1 MPKPLFLRRPSGWFV
16 RFLIP
21 LDCRAAF
28 GRRYLVR
35 SLGHLSGDAARLAA
49 AQLGYHVAQSICAVR
64 AGMPMVK
71 KTKTLPGPMWLIHG
85 VGYVPLGSG
94 SLPPREA
101 FPDDVDPFAPAD
113 YVVPP
118 PVRIQNGTGNEVLH
132 YAQQVAPD
140 GTVTI
145 TTDGTE
151 EDHRRAMEMAAHM
164 AVHLRPSVTPAAPVQ
179 PARPSPLLS
188 TNIPL
193 FLTQFRQKKPSAAN
207 VLDTTFTLRILLSVV
222 GDKPVRD
229 LEATDMDKFL
239 DAIAH
244 WPPNASKQQAF
255 KDLTPAEIV
264 KKAKKLGGRVIA
276 QRTQE
281 KHLDSLRKFFK
292 WCVKRKELDDNP
304 AADLHVMSRADEE
317 TRTRR
322 AFSDAELV
330 MLFDPVRRADHCD
343 TPSRWWLPLLAL
355 YTGARAQELAQLR
368 VADVEEVTG
377 IWGLHITAVAADQH
391 LKNTKTRRFVPLHP
405 ALLAAGL
412 LDYRAD
418 AIDAGS
424 DRLFPGL
431 GAKPGDSVGD
441 WFNRTYL
448 RSVCGFDAGQV
459 FHCFRH
465 TFSTKADRS
474 GVSES
479 RLARITGHSANGS
492 VLREHYIDAPT
503 LLERLATVQA
513 VNFDLPSVLP
523 YVAGRF
529 VTFFAKHKKVR
540 RRKAAV
546 DARAGRSSK
555 S

>member
-1 MPKPLFLRRPSGWFV
+1 MPKPHFLRRPSGLYV

-35 SLGHLSGDAARLAA
+35 SLGNLAGDAARLTA
-49 AQLGYHVAQSICAVR
+49 AQFGYNLAQSIGALR

-71 KTKTLPGPMWLIHG
+71 KRKTLPGPMMLKHG
-85 VGYVPLGSG
+85 VGYAPLAS
-94 SLPPREA
+94 SLPPPEA
-101 FPDDVDPFAPAD
+101 LADEVDPFAPGD
-113 YVVPP
+113 HTPP
-118 PVRIQNGTGNEVLH
+118 PVRIQNGAGDEVFH
-132 YAQQVAPD
+132 YTQQMGPD
-140 GTVTI
+140 GTFTL

-151 EDHRRAMEMAAHM
+151 EDHRRAMEMAAQM
-164 AVHLRPSVTPAAPVQ
+164 AVHFHGAVAPAAPVQ
-179 PARPSPLLS
+179 SARPSPLLS
-188 TNIPL
+188 VNIPL

-207 VLDTTFTLRILLSVV
+207 ILDTTFTLRILLSVV

-229 LEATDMDKFL
+229 VEATDMDKFL
-239 DAIAH
+239 DAIQH
-244 WPPNASKQQAF
+244 WPPNATKQAAF
-255 KDLTPAEIV
+255 KDLTPAAIV
-264 KKAKKLGGRVIA
+264 KKAKKLGGRVIS

-292 WCVKRKELDDNP
+292 WCVRRKELDDNP
-304 AADLHVMSRADEE
+304 AAGLHVMTRAEEE

-322 AFSDAELV
+322 AFSDAELATI
-330 MLFDPVRRADHCD
+330 FDPERRAKHCD

-368 VADVEEVTG
+368 AADVEEVAG
-377 IWGLHITAVAADQH
+377 IWGLHITAAGEGQH
-391 LKNTKTRRFVPLHP
+391 LKNAQSRRFVPLHP
-405 ALLAAGL
+405 ALIAAGL

-418 AIDAGS
+418 AIAAGA

-431 GAKPGDSVGD
+431 GAKPGDTVGD

-465 TFSTKADRS
+465 SFSTKADRA
-474 GVSES
+474 GVSEA
-479 RLARITGHSANGS
+479 RIARITGHSTGGS
-492 VLREHYIDAPT
+492 ILREHYIDAPS
-503 LLERLATVQA
+503 LLERLATVSA
-513 VNFDLPSVLP
+513 VVFDLPPVAP
-523 YVAGRF
+523 YAAGRF
-529 VTFFAKHKKVR
+529 AAFFTKHKKVQ

-546 DARAGRSSK
+546 DGRARRSSK
-555 S
+555 A